1 MADIPAALGVLL
13 SLHEPLEAA
22 LSDGSAAPAVIH
34 VELDRDSSVSPKPWV
49 VMTFTD
55 KDNDATTIKLSAQEA
70 MQLSKRLSAFGSA
83 IL

>member
-1 MADIPAALGVLL
+1 
-13 SLHEPLEAA
+13 
-22 LSDGSAAPAVIH
+22 VIH

-55 KDNDATTIKLSAQEA
+55 KDNDATTIRLSAQEA
-70 MQLSKRLSAFGSA
+70 MQLSKRLSAYGSA